1 LYNEQQNYFEV
12 DMGCVTI
19 KKDRE
24 PDSYVTELSLN
35 AWKVLERRYFLKDEK
50 GKIIETP
57 KEMFR
62 RVAKCVSRVDLR
74 YDENTDIH
82 KLEEDFYNLMANLEF
97 LPNSPTLMNAGTSLN
112 QLSACF
118 VLPVHDSVEGIFN
131 ALKYMALIHK
141 SGGGVGFSF
150 SNIRPKGDVVRS
162 TKGIASGPLS
172 FMHIF
177 DIATDVIK
185 QGGRRRGANMA
196 IMKVDH
202 PDILNFIKAKE
213 IEGPLSNFN
222 LSVALDDQFMQAVK
236 DDESYELVN
245 PRNRE
250 VVKTLPAR
258 EVFDFMVEMAW
269 KRGDPGII
277 FMDQVNRA
285 HPASHLGIINAT
297 NPCGEQPLLD
307 YESCNLGSVNLALM
321 VKNGE
326 LMWDKLD
333 FVVKTAIDFLD
344 NVIDAN
350 SFPLREIEVQTLR
363 TRKIGLGVMG
373 FAEMLILLGIPY
385 NTPKALYWARK
396 IMKFISETSREA
408 SVELGKKRGSFP
420 AFKGSKWDREGYS
433 AMRNA
438 TTTTIAP
445 TGTLSIIAGISSG
458 IEPLFAI
465 SYIREV
471 MEGTKLI
478 EVNGLFQTMA
488 RERGFYT
495 PELMLE
501 IARKPS
507 LEGVE
512 KVPLYIRNLFV
523 TAYQVDAQWHV
534 KMQAAFQDF
543 VDNGVS
549 KTVNLPTE
557 SSPEEVKDVF
567 MLAHKLGCKGITVFR
582 YGSREKQVLYLGAI
596 SKTTKD
602 DNLDNYVRVSSE
614 YSQGCPFPCPKDQVN
629 FQFINKNL
637 E

>member
-35 AWKVLERRYFLKDEK
+35 AWKVLERRYLLKDEK

-62 RVAKCVSRVDLR
+62 RVARCVSRVDLR

-321 VKNGE
+321 VNNGE

-333 FVVKTAIDFLD
+333 FVVKTAIHFLD

-350 SFPLREIEVQTLR
+350 SFPLREIEVKTLR

-385 NTPKALYWARK
+385 NTPKALDWARK

-478 EVNGLFQTMA
+478 EVNGLFQAMA

-523 TAYQVDAQWHV
+523 TAYQMDAQWHV

-549 KTVNLPTE
+549 KTVNLPAE
-557 SSPEEVKDVF
+557 SSPEDVKDVF
-567 MLAHKLGCKGITVFR
+567 LLAHRLGCKGITVYR
-582 YGSREKQVLYLGAI
+582 YGSRDKQVLYLGAS
-596 SKTTKD
+596 SKTTND
-602 DNLDNYVRVSSE
+602 DNLDD
-614 YSQGCPFPCPKDQVN
+614 PCE
-629 FQFINKNL
+629 L
-637 E
+637 